1 MKELRRSFERFC
13 ARHASKGIHN
23 LMLYVAIGNAIV
35 YLFYYIDPSLVVY
48 RALCF
53 NRTAILHGQ
62 VWRLLT
68 YVLIP
73 ETSSNQM
80 FGLLLLAILLFFYYF
95 IGRTIENSWGTLKFN
110 LFYLTGVVLTDIGA
124 MVLGVNATA
133 SYLNLS
139 LILAYATLFPENRVL
154 FMMII
159 PIRMK
164 YLAWF
169 YFLITIFELVTTAFP
184 YNLFPLFAL
193 LNYFLFFGAQVLDV
207 LPGFLRRGGT
217 RAGSGTGS
225 MFRRQN
231 RPNANWAAGYHAARQ
246 DPSAQQNAVPG
257 YHHKCTICGR
267 TDTEYPELE
276 FRYCSQCNG
285 YYCYCQD
292 HIGNHIH
299 IV

>member
-1 MKELRRSFERFC
+1 MKELRRRFERFC
-13 ARHASKGIHN
+13 ARHADKGIHN
-23 LMLYVAIGNAIV
+23 LMLYVAVGNAIV

-73 ETSSNQM
+73 ETSANQM
-80 FGLLLLAILLFFYYF
+80 LGLLLLAIMLFFYYF

-110 LFYLTGVVLTDIGA
+110 LFYLTGIILTDLGA
-124 MVLGVNATA
+124 LVLGVNANA

-154 FMMII
+154 LMMII

-169 YFLITIFELVTTAFP
+169 YFALTIFELVTTAFP
-184 YNLFPLFAL
+184 YDLFPVFAL

-207 LPGFLRRGGT
+207 LPAFLRRSGSRSGG
-217 RAGSGTGS
+217 GGGNP
-225 MFRRQN
+225 FRRQA
-231 RPNANWAAGYHAARQ
+231 RPNAHWASGYHTASPASEQTARY
-246 DPSAQQNAVPG
+246 S
-257 YHHKCTICGR
+257 HKCTICGR

-292 HIGNHIH
+292 HISNHIH